1 MKKQGSMQQK
11 LTEVE
16 YESKHK
22 GGKIFQMQKSLK
34 DLEKLLKREAACGK
48 RCHHSAES
56 CYKRFSM
63 NGYTSCRKL

>member
-16 YESKHK
+16 YERKQK

-34 DLEKLLKREAACGK
+34 DLEKLLKSVDLSK
-48 RCHHSAES
+48 
-56 CYKRFSM
+56 K
-63 NGYTSCRKL
+63 NK

>member
-34 DLEKLLKREAACGK
+34 DLEKLLKRVDLSK
-48 RCHHSAES
+48 
-56 CYKRFSM
+56 K
-63 NGYTSCRKL
+63 NK